1 MPDPTNKILYSQVL
15 SEAKRKFKV
24 WPSAYGSMWLTK
36 TYKARGGTYS
46 GEKSETTKNGGTTRW
61 QAEQWVNMGDYLA
74 GKTTRCGMPEGAQ
87 KSCRP
92 LRRISSS
99 TPTTAGEVVRRHGE
113 AKTREMV
120 NAKEKDQKGTRV
132 NWNTGNIN
140 KK

>member
-1 MPDPTNKILYSQVL
+1 MKPNNKQLYSQVL

-46 GEKSETTKNGGTTRW
+46 GEKSENKGTTRW

-99 TPTTAGEVVRRHGE
+99 TPITAGEVVRKHGE

-120 NAKEKDQKGTRV
+120 NAKEKDQKGTRI
-132 NWNTGNIN
+132 NWNTGKIT